1 MRRVRAIV
9 DSRELSSLEHKL
21 FKKSMFWSFHASP
34 LINGNSFGFLLNH
47 SKLQGQK
54 LSLPAKTC
62 LKFSQ
67 SILLLIFI
75 YLYESR

>member
-1 MRRVRAIV
+1 MRRVRALV
-9 DSRELSSLEHKL
+9 DSRELSSHEHKL
-21 FKKSMFWSFHASP
+21 FKKSMFCASP